1 MKMLAFGSKCKQK
14 LLRENRFSKTF
25 ANLKT
30 TVVYSSTKMGKTI
43 KTRDQGLQLEKK
55 DSDKRCFCEVCVI
68 FWKIFFTE
76 NL

>member
-1 MKMLAFGSKCKQK
+1 
-14 LLRENRFSKTF
+14 
-25 ANLKT
+25 
-30 TVVYSSTKMGKTI
+30 MGKTI